1 MGTTNKHNVFLYF
14 PSLVSVW
21 TSSSRENCLWFRTK
35 QLVQVLVL
43 GHFSPTT
50 LFVEVISDFQVSL
63 LISANSMVSFL
74 MHIFYIKND
83 ITLNSSYEVLIDQI
97 QDTQKLRLASSFG
110 KMRGVALLV
119 VCSVLFCVCV
129 CVCVCLVFPYQ
140 MRAPLVYVWC
150 MCSRDQHSWWVQLTG
165 NRFLIAAL
173 QPQSIIMKTT
183 NFVKYNVYVL
193 FGCH

>member
-97 QDTQKLRLASSFG
+97 QDTQKLRLTSSFG
-110 KMRGVALLV
+110 LRGLHSYRSSVF
-119 VCSVLFCVCV
+119 CSVLCVCV
-129 CVCVCLVFPYQ
+129 CVCVQCFHIRCVRL
-140 MRAPLVYVWC
+140 WC
-150 MCSRDQHSWWVQLTG
+150 MCGVC
-165 NRFLIAAL
+165 AAEI
-173 QPQSIIMKTT
+173 SIPGGF
-183 NFVKYNVYVL
+183 N
-193 FGCH
+193 